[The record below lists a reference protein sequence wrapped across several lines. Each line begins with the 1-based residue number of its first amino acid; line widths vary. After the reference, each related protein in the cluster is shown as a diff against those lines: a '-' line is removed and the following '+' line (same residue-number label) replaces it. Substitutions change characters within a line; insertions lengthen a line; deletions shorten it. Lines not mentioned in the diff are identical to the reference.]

1 MKKTE
6 TKKLFYNKYLYRVQ
20 LVTKFGDLFRPKN
33 RKKLESELKLIDEE
47 RARRT
52 KSRVSKNESYTL
64 TGYPWR
70 HRSVF
75 ENDVL
80 IAKNILNLL
89 NKDSDHKIRVEG
101 HWVSIYSNS
110 ESFID
115 NFVIELPRDCVKELV
130 KPDPKLKDVLVP
142 GKLIVSEKFKNFE
155 YKVHFSHVR
164 DSKLPEWITANNDL
178 FEITPHSQSMLN
190 RGYGVNYMQ
199 LYVKDK
205 KALTVLQMRMPS
217 SLLHLYELVHK

>member
-20 LVTKFGDLFRPKN
+20 LVTKFGDLFRPKH
-33 RKKLESELKLIDEE
+33 RKKLEAELVALDIEKN
-47 RARRT
+47 RRS
-52 KSRVSKNESYTL
+52 KSRVSKNESFAL

-70 HRSVF
+70 HRSIF
-75 ENDVL
+75 WNDIDL
-80 IAKNILNLL
+80 ANDILGLL
-89 NKDSDHKIRVEG
+89 KANDDYKIRVEG

-115 NFVIELPRDCVKELV
+115 SFVNELPSTCVKEIS
-130 KPDPKLKDVLVP
+130 KPDPKLKDTLVP

-155 YKVHFSHVR
+155 YKVHFSYVR
-164 DSKLPEWITANNDL
+164 DSKLPEWISANNDL
-178 FEITPHSQSMLN
+178 FEITPHSQDMLN

-217 SLLHLYELVHK
+217 NLLHLYELVHK